1 MAAPIHRSPEVPV
14 LRIRSMRVAAIAAM
28 ALLAACDTAL
38 PTKPSVQPQVINL
51 RNDFAFQAAS
61 LVDVSGDLVYD
72 FVNDGTAA
80 TVDQSPTLLTGEATL
95 FVLDGS
101 GVQVYQRS
109 LTENGSFATTAGT
122 PGTWTVRV
130 HFANADGGI
139 GFRVQKQ

>member
-1 MAAPIHRSPEVPV
+1 V
-14 LRIRSMRVAAIAAM
+14 LRIRSTRAAAVAAI

-61 LVDVSGDLVYD
+61 LVDVSGDLVYS
-72 FVNDGTAA
+72 FTNDGAAA
-80 TVDQSPTLLTGEATL
+80 TVDQSPTALTGEATL

-109 LTENGSFATTAGT
+109 LAENGSFATTTGT
-122 PGTWTVRV
+122 PGSWTVRV
-130 HFANADGGI
+130 HFANADGSV

>member
-1 MAAPIHRSPEVPV
+1 V
-14 LRIRSMRVAAIAAM
+14 LRIRSMRVAAVAAI

>member
-1 MAAPIHRSPEVPV
+1 M
-14 LRIRSMRVAAIAAM
+14 LRIRSMRVAAAAAL

-72 FVNDGTAA
+72 FVNDGAA
-80 TVDQSPTLLTGEATL
+80 AIVDQSPTALTGEATL

-109 LTENGSFATTAGT
+109 LAENGSFATTAGT

-130 HFANADGGI
+130 HFATANGGV
-139 GFRVQKQ
+139 GFRLQKQ